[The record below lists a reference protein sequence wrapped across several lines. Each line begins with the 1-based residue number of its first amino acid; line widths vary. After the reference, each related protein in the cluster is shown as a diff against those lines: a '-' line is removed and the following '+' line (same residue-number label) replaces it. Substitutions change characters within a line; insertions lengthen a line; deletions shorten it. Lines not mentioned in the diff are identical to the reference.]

1 MIMVIDHQREA
12 EPLREVLN
20 LLLRE
25 LNDLCH
31 RHQPESTTTHQDGG
45 EEIHGAAAFRFS
57 QFMDLAEW
65 LERQLEES
73 PLNLKAIRQ
82 RQMEL
87 SSFLVWCDRRDL
99 LPPLLSTLG
108 ASEGKGSRQGTPA
121 IPILS
126 TIEQCLWGA
135 ADVLRLSSSQP
146 HVLHYLLLRARDLNA
161 AREAWNH
168 LKKSEGYLTS
178 DILVQIILNSG
189 FGEVIQD
196 AWKLLQS
203 RDDLTRRNLELLVSS
218 ASLPQIREQARVLI
232 EE

>member
-1 MIMVIDHQREA
+1 
-12 EPLREVLN
+12 
-20 LLLRE
+20 
-25 LNDLCH
+25 
-31 RHQPESTTTHQDGG
+31 
-45 EEIHGAAAFRFS
+45 
-57 QFMDLAEW
+57 
-65 LERQLEES
+65 
-73 PLNLKAIRQ
+73 
-82 RQMEL
+82 
-87 SSFLVWCDRRDL
+87 
-99 LPPLLSTLG
+99 
-108 ASEGKGSRQGTPA
+108 
-121 IPILS
+121 
-126 TIEQCLWGA
+126 
-135 ADVLRLSSSQP
+135 
-146 HVLHYLLLRARDLNA
+146 LHYLLLRARDLNA